1 MVRQSQKQK
10 IVIGTPSKEIAP
22 SKTAKPRKAATK
34 KKAKRATKGKPKKR
48 KRAAGV
54 GQRQS
59 QSVKITLGGAQAG
72 SAFPRAPWVFAPP
85 FQQAP
90 GPPTDFM
97 RPPMEAATASKASN
111 FVTGSDLSKVAR
123 AIADLE
129 KQTKNLLTAQQ
140 SLQVENAV
148 ANAKST
154 NELLQFLDDKAAFWE
169 QPPAQAPRAQTTTAS
184 QQTLSTPEQTTLST
198 QTIADQVFPPPTPTQ
213 GIIAD
218 EDLTEQDINSS
229 WGNRAFIGAAGLAGA
244 AAVGLGA
251 ASAVDLLTE
260 VAGYAAKPVT
270 IGLGGTAL
278 ALAVSNIAGGA
289 SLAEDEGFAEPRA
302 VPPLESAVADDVA
315 VDVEPSPVITQQP
328 TSSFLLD
335 PWPDDLDVADTPLR
349 AAATNNPLPVAD
361 SLIEEPTSTIPAG
374 LRRRRQPPSWQTSG
388 EFDMTRY

>member
-1 MVRQSQKQK
+1 
-10 IVIGTPSKEIAP
+10 
-22 SKTAKPRKAATK
+22 
-34 KKAKRATKGKPKKR
+34 
-48 KRAAGV
+48 
-54 GQRQS
+54 
-59 QSVKITLGGAQAG
+59 
-72 SAFPRAPWVFAPP
+72 
-85 FQQAP
+85 
-90 GPPTDFM
+90 
-97 RPPMEAATASKASN
+97 MEAATASKASN

-169 QPPAQAPRAQTTTAS
+169 QPPAQAPRAQTTTASQQTLSTPEQTTQTTTAS